1 VSSNERKAGARSRAQ
16 KGQLTAEMRNEPE
29 EEREHETYDKAGNDR
44 KVERGVFAAVDD
56 VAGQF
61 SQAEGEFAAKIE
73 ESTDKNQKAAEKEE
87 RAAEFTEGIHEVIL
101 PEGANKSVVRPASI
115 TTTYLILTITTRRD
129 IDSDK

>member
-1 VSSNERKAGARSRAQ
+1 MSSNERKAGARSRAQ

-61 SQAEGEFAAKIE
+61 PQAERELVAKIQKSADQNE
-73 ESTDKNQKAAEKEE
+73 ERAKKEE
-87 RAAEFTEGIHEVIL
+87 RAAEFTERIHEVIL

>member
-1 VSSNERKAGARSRAQ
+1 
-16 KGQLTAEMRNEPE
+16 MRNEPE

-61 SQAEGEFAAKIE
+61 SQAERELVAKIQKSADQNE
-73 ESTDKNQKAAEKEE
+73 ERAKKEE
-87 RAAEFTEGIHEVIL
+87 RAAEFTERIHEVIL

-115 TTTYLILTITTRRD
+115 TTTYLVLIITTRCD
-129 IDSDK
+129 IDSGK